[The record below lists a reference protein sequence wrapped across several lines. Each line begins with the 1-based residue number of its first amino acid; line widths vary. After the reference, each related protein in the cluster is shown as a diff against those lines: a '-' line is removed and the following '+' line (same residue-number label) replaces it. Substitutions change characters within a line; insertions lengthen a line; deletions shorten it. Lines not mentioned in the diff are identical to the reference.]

1 MILDA
6 FLKFTSS
13 HYDIR
18 ANSWEIRS
26 FSDVSSKTYANSS
39 TSRRYHEYWMRNTD
53 LGMFFYCAQLA
64 IRQFSRYMQT
74 ASTQLLTGS
83 WRMKIDTLWFEKQS
97 VGSAA
102 RIESMSFRACDLLQC
117 LIFVMTI
124 PQLNFVEYVC
134 TWAEASGIYCQVQHF
149 SNFQIS
155 FQSFFSFFCSSPSS
169 FINLQWIVFTWTF
182 LQNLKNC
189 TQFHMITYNWLDWVD
204 SEIIPTLNS
213 FSLFGAKEKK
223 VLWIE
228 HLLPSR
234 DAEVLRFRAGL
245 SEIGP
250 SCA

>member
-1 MILDA
+1 
-6 FLKFTSS
+6 
-13 HYDIR
+13 
-18 ANSWEIRS
+18 
-26 FSDVSSKTYANSS
+26 
-39 TSRRYHEYWMRNTD
+39 
-53 LGMFFYCAQLA
+53 
-64 IRQFSRYMQT
+64 
-74 ASTQLLTGS
+74 
-83 WRMKIDTLWFEKQS
+83 MKIDTLWFEKQS

-124 PQLNFVEYVC
+124 PQLNFVEC

-149 SNFQIS
+149 SNFHIS

-182 LQNLKNC
+182 LQNSKNC

-204 SEIIPTLNS
+204 SELIPTLNS
-213 FSLFGAKEKK
+213 FSLITQQRFGAKEKK